1 MLAPEG
7 VPRHGGRGRG
17 LSTVDRSGG
26 RIYLL
31 RSKTEFRPNP
41 SRTGMPRRIHILPE
55 KLANQIAAGEVVERP
70 ASVVKELVENAL
82 DAGATR
88 IEITVRNGGKTE
100 IRVSDDGHGMGKEDA
115 LLSVDRHATSK
126 IRAPEDLAAI
136 RTLGFRGEA
145 LPSIA
150 SVSRFAIETA
160 ERDGDGTRVLV
171 TAGQIAGV
179 EECARRKGTSVSVR
193 SLFFNVPARA
203 KFLKSTA
210 TENRAIGDVVTTLA
224 LAQPHVA
231 FTLDSGA
238 RETLAL
244 PATSTVGERIG
255 GIWGADAADE
265 LIPVAHRDGRVAL
278 TGLVQRPHSSRPG
291 GRKAYFFVNGRSFS
305 DRYLARAVDR
315 AYKTTIPQGVYPS
328 FFLFVEVPDGDV
340 DVNVHPAKAE
350 VRFRDRVGVER
361 ALEEGVRAALA
372 GLESTPSIGARAAES
387 PSAGDDAVPRE
398 HRYEIRPGH
407 GVGMVREPVRPWG
420 TPPGASPGNE
430 SGAATTAVDPVEA
443 QMALFVTGGGGGA
456 PAAEPARTPVAELIG
471 PAAMMWQVHNTYI
484 LAETRQGLILVDQ
497 HSAHERVLFE
507 EIIHGFDTGE
517 LASQRLLFP
526 ITLRLSPAEYAI
538 VEQVRGVLERAGFE
552 VEPFGGRA
560 IIVHSVP
567 NPHPYF
573 DAERCLREMI
583 AELTGGSPLV
593 DSARTQH
600 QRIALTMACKG
611 AIKAGQKLTQR
622 EMTELFDRLFATEL
636 PYHDI
641 HGRPT
646 VIQLSL
652 AELHRRFGRSG

>member
-1 MLAPEG
+1 
-7 VPRHGGRGRG
+7 
-17 LSTVDRSGG
+17 
-26 RIYLL
+26 
-31 RSKTEFRPNP
+31 
-41 SRTGMPRRIHILPE
+41 MPRRIHILPE

-88 IEITVRNGGKTE
+88 IEVTVRNGGKTE

-115 LLSVDRHATSK
+115 LLSIDRHATSK
-126 IRAPEDLAAI
+126 IRSPEDLASI

-150 SVSRFAIETA
+150 SVSRFVVETA
-160 ERDGDGTRVLV
+160 ERDGDGVRVMV

-179 EECARRKGTSVSVR
+179 EECARRRGTSVSVR

-203 KFLKSTA
+203 KFLRSTA
-210 TENRAIGDVVTTLA
+210 SENRAIGEVITTLA
-224 LAQPHVA
+224 LAQPHVG

-238 RETLAL
+238 RDVLAL
-244 PATSTVGERIG
+244 PATATVAERIG
-255 GIWGADAADE
+255 GIWGGDAADE
-265 LIPVAHRDGRVAL
+265 LIPVTHRDGRVAI

-291 GRKAYFFVNGRSFS
+291 GRKAYLFVNGRSFT
-305 DRYLARAVDR
+305 DRYLVRAVDR

-328 FFLFVEVPDGDV
+328 LFLFLEVPDGDV

-350 VRFRDRVGVER
+350 VRFRDRIGVER

-372 GLESTPSIGARAAES
+372 GLASTPSIGVRGEGPETAPAPYA
-387 PSAGDDAVPRE
+387 
-398 HRYEIRPGH
+398 IRPGY
-407 GVGMVREPVRPWG
+407 GVRAVREPAPVF
-420 TPPGASPGNE
+420 GASSPDAGGDVPAVLAAPAE
-430 SGAATTAVDPVEA
+430 SEA
-443 QMALFVTGGGGGA
+443 QMALFVTGGGA
-456 PAAEPARTPVAELIG
+456 PAAAPVKEPASPPAELIG

-497 HSAHERVLFE
+497 HSAHERVLYE
-507 EIIHGFDTGE
+507 EIVRGFDTGE
-517 LASQRLLFP
+517 MASQRLLFP
-526 ITLRLSPAEYAI
+526 ITLRLSPAEYAL

-573 DAERCLREMI
+573 DAERCLRDMI
-583 AELTGGSPLV
+583 AELANGSPLV

-646 VIQLSL
+646 VIQLSM